1 MNVDRRS
8 VIRAIPALPLAV
20 VAHAANAATTDLVL
34 NCDTALGP
42 VMTTAAARF
51 FQRANVRVRV
61 FTTGPGLMLPQLGRE
76 IQNDLVCIQKSVAE
90 AAVQANL
97 VDPGE
102 LHGAWRNRLV
112 IATRRGIGPDAVK
125 GRIAVSDATPA
136 SDMDGPAIVQ
146 ALALGQSAVLGV
158 IDTDEVLFLLR
169 AGQAEAGLLHMTDVQ
184 ANPELQVLRMVP
196 DDVAPAL
203 IYAIAVTKGAR
214 RPNPQAFV
222 YFLMSPEGA
231 ELLQTQGLEATA

>member
-8 VIRAIPALPLAV
+8 VIRAIPALPLAF
-20 VAHAANAATTDLVL
+20 VAHAANAATTNLVL

-61 FTTGPGLMLPQLGRE
+61 FPTGPGLLLPQLARE
-76 IQNDLVCIQKSVAE
+76 IQNDLICTQKTAGE

-97 VDPGE
+97 VDPGA
-102 LHGAWRNRLV
+102 LRGAWRNRFV
-112 IATRRGIGPDAVK
+112 IATRRGTGPDAVK

-136 SDMDGPAIVQ
+136 SDMDGPAIIQ

-169 AGQAEAGLLHMTDVQ
+169 ARQVEAGLLHMTDVR
-184 ANPELQVLRMVP
+184 ANPELQVLRVVP

-203 IYAIAVTKGAR
+203 MYAIAVTKGAR

-222 YFLMSPEGA
+222 DFLMTTEGA
-231 ELLQTQGLEATA
+231 ELLQAQGLEAVA

>member
-8 VIRAIPALPLAV
+8 IIRAIPALPLAF
-20 VAHAANAATTDLVL
+20 VARAANAVTTDLVL

-51 FQRANVRVRV
+51 FRRANVRVRV
-61 FTTGPGLMLPQLGRE
+61 FPTGPGLVLPQLARE
-76 IQNDLVCIQKSVAE
+76 IQNDLICTQKTVGE
-90 AAVQANL
+90 AAVRAN
-97 VDPGE
+97 
-102 LHGAWRNRLV
+102 
-112 IATRRGIGPDAVK
+112 
-125 GRIAVSDATPA
+125 SDATPA
-136 SDMDGPAIVQ
+136 SDMDGPAIIQ

-158 IDTDEVLFLLR
+158 IDTDEVLFLLH

-184 ANPELQVLRMVP
+184 ANPELQVLRVVP

-222 YFLMSPEGA
+222 DFLMTPEGA
-231 ELLQTQGLEATA
+231 ELLQAQGLEAVA